1 MAESVDEKSRLSGAR
16 GDFVA
21 SLGRRL
27 QTLRAALRALEEQPD
42 NRERRNALL
51 RRAHA
56 LGASARVLGFASVAE
71 ALAEAERAIARS
83 KSGPRP
89 TDLAEVSRVL
99 DVVPSLVGGAQPSLR
114 PPTPDRSGPEQL
126 TGRQWPLSLLLFG
139 GVDLEDE
146 LTAAVQ
152 RSNLE
157 FERSEIVEEA
167 AEVARVL
174 GPDLVLVDADAPAAR
189 DFFRRLIEDELTEPV
204 KSILIGEFRD
214 PNQPR
219 ELTVMGA
226 TRVLKKPVGHDTLRR
241 TIEELTES
249 PLDIGSE
256 RRPLGDLTVKGL
268 CVRLSE
274 ELDRGLTQATLP
286 GTQATHVAFGEGT
299 DVMAALWGSVT
310 RVRELVTMHSK
321 GAVRFEPTG
330 PEGAIPLAPWIDA
343 ERRAGDRGTKG
354 ARDEAGVSL
363 SGRTVLVAD
372 DDSAVTWFLSGLLKT
387 VGAEVIEAY
396 DGVSALNMV
405 RSRWPDLVVSDIV
418 MPKLDGFALCRE
430 IKRDVAVR
438 DTPVI
443 LLSWKEDL
451 LQRMRELGA
460 NADGYLKKEAE
471 ASTVV
476 QRIRE
481 VMRPR
486 ARVEARVSRGGD
498 VRGRLDGLTP
508 RLILELCCASN
519 EDLRIEFRDAFF
531 IYSMQV
537 RQGRLVAASRQAPDG
552 KTVRGVAAIKS
563 VLGVN
568 AGRFLVVPDSSSRS
582 VEFSGDLK
590 QVLAPA
596 INHARSCLWALSHER
611 LPSVERID
619 MVADEVETYLRAT
632 PEPAQTVLRL
642 VAEGARPKELLLGG
656 AAPPELVLHA
666 LADLAR
672 RGVIERVIR
681 PGGEPEPPPP
691 SSSEPDPGEARTSK
705 TSPAEATGVGHV
717 KGVAVA
723 RRAMP
728 PMAKL
733 ESESPAEAPSAD
745 ATPLAEAPEPALER
759 AGLPEPSAAPREALA
774 EPESE
779 RPVEPPAQAPA
790 PEPFVPPEPA
800 PQSTAPN
807 ANLAVEETPMNQADP
822 SAPPPLA
829 QPSAFTFQLSPEL
842 PEVAQ
847 RARGGSGVDVPSS
860 KATDE
865 VDDGWFAPPSDASPG
880 ESSLVELVTN
890 AVSEAPTRTPP
901 PAGPVAPREPTDPLA
916 KTAVAARKLPS
927 PIAIEDKSDLEEL
940 PIAGTETPTSGQ
952 QLSALIADA
961 GEAAD
966 SQEPAPARAA
976 EPADLL
982 PRTKPLTFPQK
993 ASPVVTARDSEP
1005 PSFQEEAEASAPPR
1019 VEAADWEPETSDAP
1033 ASPVR
1038 SAESTRRAPKAR
1050 AEQERE
1056 APASVAAGEEPASHD
1071 LPSEPKDTSTFKVIG
1086 YALVAMVFSY
1096 IAMSALVS
1104 WLSDPN
1110 DSGDAVTASTQASE
1124 PKLSAGSPESVA
1136 PQASV
1141 EPPKPVAKTQPK
1153 AQPAEQVVVETLPLP
1168 AGLALGSDKGVL
1180 KIVTPDAHTL
1190 YVDGEFAGRGPVRI
1204 VPLSP
1209 GKHAVK
1215 TRFEG
1220 EEKSYEASVEA
1231 GRMTRLTISK
1241 AQ

>member
-27 QTLRAALRALEEQPD
+27 QTLRAALRALEEQPES
-42 NRERRNALL
+42 RERRNALL

-71 ALAEAERAIARS
+71 ALGEAERAIAQS
-83 KSGPRP
+83 KGPRP

-99 DVVPSLVGGAQPSLR
+99 DVVPSLVGGAPPSLR
-114 PPTPDRSGPEQL
+114 PPAPDRSGPEQL

-139 GVDLEDE
+139 GVDLEQE
-146 LTAAVQ
+146 LTQAVQ
-152 RSNLE
+152 RTNLE
-157 FERSEIVEEA
+157 FERSEVVAEA
-167 AEVARVL
+167 AELARVL

-189 DFFRRLIEDELTEPV
+189 DFFQRLIEDELTEPV

-219 ELTVMGA
+219 ELTVIGA

-249 PLDIGSE
+249 PLETGDE

-268 CVRLSE
+268 CLRLSE
-274 ELDRGLTQATLP
+274 ELDRGLAQAALP
-286 GTQATHVAFGEGT
+286 GTRATHVPFGEGT
-299 DVMAALWGSVT
+299 DVLAALWGSVT
-310 RVRELVTMHSK
+310 RVRELVAMHSK

-330 PEGAIPLAPWIDA
+330 PEGAIPLAPWIES

-354 ARDEAGVSL
+354 GRDEAGVSL
-363 SGRTVLVAD
+363 TGRTVLVAD
-372 DDSAVTWFLSGLLKT
+372 DDSAVTWFLSGLLRT

-430 IKRDVAVR
+430 IKRDVAIR

-519 EDLRIEFRDAFF
+519 ENLRIEFRDAFF
-531 IYSMQV
+531 VYSMQV
-537 RQGRLVAASRQAPDG
+537 RRGRLVAAHRQAPDG
-552 KTVRGVAAIKS
+552 KAMQGADVIKS

-568 AGRFLVVPDSSSRS
+568 AGRFLVVPDAST
-582 VEFSGDLK
+582 VAAEFSGDLK

-611 LPSVERID
+611 LPSVERIE
-619 MVADEVETYLRAT
+619 MVAEEVDTYLRAT

-642 VAEGARPKELLLGG
+642 VADGSRPQDVMLSG

-672 RGVIERVIR
+672 RGVIERVVR
-681 PGGEPEPPPP
+681 QGGESEPPPP
-691 SSSEPDPGEARTSK
+691 SSSGPSTQDASSSQAHAPSVEHTQ
-705 TSPAEATGVGHV
+705 GVS
-717 KGVAVA
+717 VA

-728 PMAKL
+728 PAPKF
-733 ESESPAEAPSAD
+733 EARGDTRDVAAPSGQQNANPPEGRSEAPSL
-745 ATPLAEAPEPALER
+745 TPGAEAAPEPIVS
-759 AGLPEPSAAPREALA
+759 PET
-774 EPESE
+774 
-779 RPVEPPAQAPA
+779 APA
-790 PEPFVPPEPA
+790 PVSPSE
-800 PQSTAPN
+800 TATDKPV
-807 ANLAVEETPMNQADP
+807 VEEITMNQADP
-822 SAPPPLA
+822 SARPPLT
-829 QPSAFTFQLSPEL
+829 QPSAFTFQLSPEP
-842 PEVAQ
+842 PEVAP
-847 RARGGSGVDVPSS
+847 RERTASGVDL
-860 KATDE
+860 AAGRAGDD
-865 VDDGWFAPPSDASPG
+865 VDDGWFASPLDASPG
-880 ESSLVELVTN
+880 DSSLVELAN

-901 PAGPVAPREPTDPLA
+901 PAAPVGSPQSPDPLA
-916 KTAVAARKLPS
+916 PTVAAARKLPS
-927 PIAIEDKSDLEEL
+927 PIAIVDTGDSEEP

-952 QLSALIADA
+952 QLSALIAESA
-961 GEAAD
+961 AEAP
-966 SQEPAPARAA
+966 SPEPAKAKAP
-976 EPADLL
+976 EPIGLL
-982 PRTKPLTFPQK
+982 PRTKPLSFPQK
-993 ASPVVTARDSEP
+993 SAMVPEPSDAEP
-1005 PSFQEEAEASAPPR
+1005 PSVRDEAPTSPARQMQLDESVREDSIPSPSPSPR
-1019 VEAADWEPETSDAP
+1019 QID
-1033 ASPVR
+1033 
-1038 SAESTRRAPKAR
+1038 
-1050 AEQERE
+1050 E
-1056 APASVAAGEEPASHD
+1056 APARPLGAAERRVVEEPISAPAREQAESRD
-1071 LPSEPKDTSTFKVIG
+1071 VSTEPKDTSTFKVIG

-1104 WLSDPN
+1104 WLSDPA
-1110 DSGDAVTASTQASE
+1110 DPDEAVVASTQTIE
-1124 PKLSAGSPESVA
+1124 PKVSAGSPKPMATQAPAES
-1136 PQASV
+1136 
-1141 EPPKPVAKTQPK
+1141 PKPAKKIAPKVAAAGEKV
-1153 AQPAEQVVVETLPLP
+1153 AIETLPLP
-1168 AGLALGSDKGVL
+1168 AGLALGADKGVL

-1204 VPLSP
+1204 VPLPP

-1215 TRFEG
+1215 TRFDG
-1220 EEKSYEASVEA
+1220 EEKSYDASVEA

-1241 AQ
+1241 GE